1 MRILLI
7 GPYSPPHGGVQA
19 HILAL
24 HQYLQAHGVS
34 TEVID
39 MSPQRKTNG
48 VGIYGPRGALDL
60 ARLLLTLRYD
70 LVHLHVGGNL
80 SLRLTLLALLC
91 ATVPPRKAVLTF
103 HSGGY
108 PSSPA
113 GRAAHRRSLR
123 GLALRRLSHVIAV
136 NEEIEKWF
144 GQVGVEAMR
153 VRLIPPYA
161 VPASPP
167 DVTLPEPLRS
177 FFAEHEP
184 VLVSVGGLEPEY
196 DVPLQI
202 EALRTIR
209 EKFPRV
215 GLIVVGGGSLKDD
228 LTRRV
233 ATEPFGEHV
242 LLCGDLAR
250 DVTLRVIAD
259 ADAMLR
265 TTLYDG
271 DSISVR
277 EAIHFG
283 VPVIASDRAP
293 RPDGVM
299 VVPAQDLPS
308 LTEATEHCLLQRE
321 RRPFRAEAI
330 EENLQAIVR
339 LYEKVVQERS

>member
-34 TEVID
+34 SEVID

-91 ATVPPRKAVLTF
+91 STVPPRKAVLTF

-113 GRAAHRRSLR
+113 GRAAHPRSLR

-136 NEEIEKWF
+136 NKEIEKWF

-167 DVTLPEPLRS
+167 DVKAPEPLQS
-177 FFAEHEP
+177 FLAKHEP

-196 DVPLQI
+196 DVPLQL
-202 EALRTIR
+202 EALRQIR
-209 EKFPRV
+209 DKFPQA
-215 GLIVVGGGSLKDD
+215 GLVVVGGGTLKED
-228 LTRRV
+228 LARRV

-250 DVTLRVIAD
+250 DVTLRLIAD
-259 ADAMLR
+259 ADVMLR

-283 VPVIASDRAP
+283 VPVVASDRAP
-293 RPDGVM
+293 RPDGVT
-299 VVPAQDLPS
+299 VIPAQDLTS
-308 LTEATEHCLLQRE
+308 LTKAIEHCLQQAE
-321 RRPFRAEAI
+321 RLPSRAEAI
-330 EENLQAIVR
+330 EENLQAIVK
-339 LYEKVVQERS
+339 LYEKVVQESS